1 MSLADECRKLVAFLN
16 DAHQSAPAF
25 IVELDVRRTRLEVA
39 LATNDAREAE
49 IANRGKLADDLAV
62 ACEGLITAMIQ
73 LDKDHHREVL
83 FAKVKLCAYREAT
96 R

>member
-1 MSLADECRKLVAFLN
+1 MNWHETHANLADECRKLLKDWDDRWPDRYMA
-16 DAHQSAPAF
+16 AIRS
-25 IVELDVRRTRLEVA
+25 A
-39 LATNDAREAE
+39 LAAHDAREVE
-49 IANRGKLADDLAV
+49 VANRGKLADDLAV